1 MSILLSF
8 PAVPPTVEAAVR
20 ERYESAADAETR
32 TRYQMVLLARQGLSA
47 TAIAPLVVR
56 SHDTVSR
63 VLRRYRDG
71 GLDAVPHRPRPG
83 RAATVTPA
91 WQAELLRVIELDPH
105 DVGVPSANWTTGLL
119 AEYLA
124 KGTGIAV
131 DAETVRHYLHRLGF
145 VCKRP
150 TWTVAHKA
158 HERDDYLGN
167 ACGRSSS

>member
-1 MSILLSF
+1 MR
-8 PAVPPTVEAAVR
+8 A
-20 ERYESAADAETR
+20 RYESAVDAETR
-32 TRYQMVLLARQGLSA
+32 TRYQMVLLAQQGLTA

-63 VLRRYRDG
+63 VLRRYREG
-71 GLDAVPHRPRPG
+71 GLAAVPHRPRPG
-83 RAATVTPA
+83 RAPTVTLA

-119 AEYLA
+119 AAYLA
-124 KGTGIAV
+124 QQTGIAV
-131 DAETVRHYLHRLGF
+131 DPETVRQRLHRADY

-158 HERDDYLGN
+158 HEQVDYLGN
-167 ACGRSSS
+167 ACGRSSC